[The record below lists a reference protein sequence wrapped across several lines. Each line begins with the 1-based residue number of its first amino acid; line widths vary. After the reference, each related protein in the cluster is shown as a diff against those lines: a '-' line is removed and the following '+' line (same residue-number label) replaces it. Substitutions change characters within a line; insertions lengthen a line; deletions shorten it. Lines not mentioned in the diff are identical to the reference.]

1 MTVIEQLQR
10 AYDLIINYYGTC
22 QAYTKEI
29 NEAEQLYD
37 KLIGKAR
44 FGAVY
49 ISDMPISLS
58 GTTSIFALQSHE
70 INGRF
75 TKMFLSDNLQHLV
88 EFVRLHN
95 IQAECFCE
103 TNDESSIIDYFATN
117 YHKIVNHKY
126 ATRLIELLSSL
137 QPENLELVK
146 QLLHGDTTPTITD

>member
-75 TKMFLSDNLQHLV
+75 TTS
-88 EFVRLHN
+88 
-95 IQAECFCE
+95 
-103 TNDESSIIDYFATN
+103 
-117 YHKIVNHKY
+117 
-126 ATRLIELLSSL
+126 
-137 QPENLELVK
+137 
-146 QLLHGDTTPTITD
+146 